1 MDRKTME
8 LKFGL
13 KLPAIRDIRTIPLPA
28 ILRLRLLPP
37 LPESWN
43 VNEEVGGVDD
53 NFIFGNDKHGDCVK
67 AAFAHQTLR
76 FEKFEQGIQIEILA
90 QEVIDEYYRETGGA
104 DSGLYLALAM
114 KDWRNHGLGFG
125 DRIYDIYAYA
135 GVDHLDHT
143 QVKYSIYLL
152 DGLIF
157 GMQVFQTDIDQ
168 FRAGEPWHLTSS
180 NGDLLGG
187 HGVYGFSYFDSDEVS
202 FEESP
207 IEQNTGYAKLPNVS
221 RVLSWSDKGLW
232 CVTWGVE
239 QFMTWDFWDARVNQ
253 AYAVVDNR
261 NEWQGDDSPVNIP
274 LLESY
279 LQEITGGTEPSDCPF
294 ANAICW
300 GLDKLSAGLRRKS
313 RFQTVVYKG

>member
-13 KLPAIRDIRTIPLPA
+13 KLPAIRDIRTIPLPT
-28 ILRLRLLPP
+28 ILKLRLLPP

-53 NFIFGNDKHGDCVK
+53 NYMFGNDEHGDCVK

-90 QEVIDEYYRETGGA
+90 QEVIDEYYRETGGP
-104 DSGLYLALAM
+104 DSGLYLTYAM

-125 DRIYDIYAYA
+125 DRIYNIYAYA
-135 GVDHLDHT
+135 GVDTRDHT

-152 DGLIF
+152 DGIIF

-168 FRAGEPWHLTSS
+168 FRAGEPWHLTNA
-180 NGDLLGG
+180 NGDFLGG
-187 HGVYGFSYFDSDEVS
+187 HGVYGFSYFDSDEVTFDEPS
-202 FEESP
+202 VTDS
-207 IEQNTGYAKLPNVS
+207 EQQGTGYARLPNLS
-221 RVLSWSDKGLW
+221 RVIGWNDKGLW

-261 NEWQGDDSPVNIP
+261 NEWQGESPVDVEK
-274 LLESY
+274 LDTY
-279 LQEITGGTEPSDCPF
+279 LKEITGNGEEDNSGCLFPF
-294 ANAICW
+294 LGKTIR
-300 GLDKLSAGLRRKS
+300 KLRGLR
-313 RFQTVVYKG
+313 